1 MSELNDRLAGIAEDP
16 SWSPIHRVEARDAI
30 HDGDLDLADLDDTT
44 IRDAL
49 TERIVRR
56 LANRPNGP
64 GMTREETVAALR
76 ERGWIQ

>member
-1 MSELNDRLAGIAEDP
+1 MTTLADRLKEIADDP
-16 SWSPIHRVEARDAI
+16 TWSPIHRVEAREAA
-30 HDGDLDLADLDDTT
+30 HFGDLAVNNLDDAS

-49 TERIVRR
+49 TDRIIRR